1 MMNKKKTW
9 KITVKGMVQ
18 GIGYRPFV
26 AEPPEKA
33 GLRGRVVN
41 AGGVVIIDATA
52 PEPVLSAYAEYL
64 RGSWPDGAAVLDVIT
79 EELPY
84 REYSGFVIEE
94 SRKKSD
100 FVPQIPPDIPV
111 CSRCAGEL
119 RDPANRRYR
128 YPFISCASCGP
139 RYSIMDRLPYDRC
152 NTAMDDF
159 EMCGPCHD
167 EYTEKGGIRRHAQT
181 ISCPDCGPQLH
192 FEQGGRTFA
201 GEEAFRQ
208 AAAFISRGGIAAVKD
223 IGGYHLAC
231 VPGNDDTVRLLRQ
244 AKNRENKPFAMMF
257 PNVESIRSCCR
268 VSIAEQKLLESSA
281 RPIVLLRKQADGD
294 ESLLSA
300 QVCAGSPY
308 IGAML
313 PCNPLQIMLMEE
325 LGPLIMT
332 SANLSGLP
340 IITEDEEMRSW
351 LEEREQPES
360 FGIMWNER
368 AIRIPLDDSIMRIA
382 AGRTQV
388 FRRAR
393 GLVPL
398 PLRLDAAG
406 ERQIFAAGADMKAG
420 FCFTAGGMAFM
431 SQYLGDL
438 AEEGSLALYDRNYHR
453 IKGLFGFSPETF
465 CVDKH
470 PLYRSAARTSELAA
484 GRQLLRFQ
492 HHKCHVASVIA
503 EQRLRGVVIGA
514 AFDGTGYG
522 DDGTVWGGEFFVCSD
537 KMQEKDYR
545 RAGHLQTVRLTGGDE
560 GARNCLAMYYGYL
573 HAAGVA
579 PLNEDMKLVS
589 AALDSGINAVGSS
602 SMGRLFD
609 AASAA
614 LGICTYNDYEGQAA
628 IELENA
634 AARAARAWPL
644 HLEISADGGELI
656 GDGPALIRDVRAAAV
671 SGAPVE
677 EVALGFHIAISRF
690 VAEMCR
696 LTAQSL
702 DVSPAVVLTGGTFQ
716 NGILLEETAR
726 LLEEDGFE
734 VYTNE
739 KVPSGDGG
747 ISLGQAYLCC
757 LEEEVR

>member
-26 AEPPEKA
+26 AETAEKA
-33 GLRGRVVN
+33 GLKGRVVN
-41 AGGVVIIDATA
+41 AGGVVVIEATA
-52 PEPVLSAYAEYL
+52 PEPVLSAYAEFL

-84 REYSGFVIEE
+84 RECSGFVIEE
-94 SRKKSD
+94 SRDRSG

-111 CSRCAGEL
+111 CSRCVSEL
-119 RDPANRRYR
+119 RNPANRRYR

-159 EMCGPCHD
+159 LMCGPCHD

-192 FEQGGRTFA
+192 FDSGDGAFD
-201 GEEAFRQ
+201 GEEAFRK
-208 AAAFISRGGIAAVKD
+208 AAAFIKDGGIAAVKD

-231 VPGNDDTVRLLRQ
+231 VPWDDDTVRLLRQ

-257 PNVESIRSCCR
+257 PDTDSISGYCS
-268 VSIAEQKLLESSA
+268 VSADEQKLLESSA
-281 RPIVLLRKQADGD
+281 RPIVLLRKRKTAAGKR
-294 ESLLSA
+294 LSG

-313 PCNPLQIMLMEE
+313 PCNPLQIMLMDE

-340 IITEDEEMRSW
+340 IITEDEEMKCW
-351 LEEREQPES
+351 LRNREQPHR

-368 AIRIPLDDSIMRIA
+368 SIRIPLDDSIMRIA

-398 PLRLDAAG
+398 PLKLDAAG
-406 ERQIFAAGADMKAG
+406 DRQIFAAGADMKAG
-420 FCFTAGGMAFM
+420 FCFTADGMAFM
-431 SQYLGDL
+431 SQYLGDM
-438 AEEGSLALYDRNYHR
+438 AEEEAAELYDRNFHR
-453 IKGLFGFSPETF
+453 IRGLFGFLPETF
-465 CVDKH
+465 CCDRH
-470 PLYRSAARTSELAA
+470 PLYRSAARAEELAD
-484 GRQLLRFQ
+484 GRKLLRLQ

-503 EQRLRGVVIGA
+503 EQRLSGMVTGV

-522 DDGTVWGGEFFVCSD
+522 DDGTVWGGEFFLCSD
-537 KMQEKDYR
+537 ETKEAEYE
-545 RAGHLQTVRLTGGDE
+545 RAAHLATVRLMGGDE
-560 GARNCLAMYYGYL
+560 GARNCRAMYYAYL
-573 HAAGVA
+573 HAAGVE
-579 PLNEDMKLVS
+579 PVDEDMKLIC
-589 AALDSGINAVGSS
+589 AAVDSGVNSVGSS

-609 AASAA
+609 AVSAA
-614 LGICTYNDYEGQAA
+614 LGICQYNDYEGQAA

-634 AARAARAWPL
+634 ASRALKAWPL
-644 HLEISADGGELI
+644 KLGIMEKDGVLI
-656 GDGPALIRDVRAAAV
+656 GDSPSLVRDVRTAARNGV
-671 SGAPVE
+671 PTDE
-677 EVALGFHIAISRF
+677 IALGFHMAIAGF
-690 VAEMCR
+690 TAEICR
-696 LTAQSL
+696 RLGGA
-702 DVSPAVVLTGGTFQ
+702 AAVLTGGTFQ

-726 LLEEDGFE
+726 FLEEDGFE

-739 KVPSGDGG
+739 KVPPGDGG
-747 ISLGQAYLCC
+747 ISLGQAYLCA
-757 LEEEVR
+757 LEQKR